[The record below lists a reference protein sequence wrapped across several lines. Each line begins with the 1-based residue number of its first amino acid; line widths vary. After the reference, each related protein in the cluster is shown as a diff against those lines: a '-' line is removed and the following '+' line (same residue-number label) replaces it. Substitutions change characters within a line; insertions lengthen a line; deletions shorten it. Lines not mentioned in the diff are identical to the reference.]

1 MQHFRRGERLNEGE
15 LHAIMAESPRGAFLR
30 EARSS
35 REVRSEPV
43 NATTCGEAVMK
54 LLSAYEVDTVFG
66 MAGTMTVELYRG
78 ISLAGIRHVQCRNE
92 QGASLMADGYAR
104 ATGKPGVC
112 TIIAGPGVTNAAT
125 GIAQAYCDSQ
135 PLLVLSG
142 ACAATTQGKG
152 WGAIHE
158 LADQAA
164 VTAGFTAYSVMI
176 RYPQELPE
184 WIARAYGTFRGSRP
198 RPVHLSL
205 PRDVLPQPVEAD
217 WKPRRAPSLPM
228 PDQSAIEEAA
238 DLLARAKRPLILVG
252 GGAAGTR
259 SALTDIAERIG
270 APVLST
276 NAGKG
281 ILPESHPLSLGCSIV
296 RQPSQQALSDAD
308 VVLLVGSQVSA
319 GDHFMP
325 ALDIP
330 GDIIRIDIDPRE
342 LTSNYGAAV
351 PIQADAR
358 AAMRA
363 LASALS
369 SRKPAAHRS
378 QGESRVR
385 EVRARIEAEMTEV
398 EHLHERVWKTL
409 RSALPADAIVMG
421 DASQIVY
428 SGSFA
433 MPMEMERCW
442 HYSGTY
448 CSLGVALPMAI
459 GAKIGSPHRPVIAV
473 AGDGG
478 IMFTINE
485 LATAAEERIAL
496 PVIVWNNDA
505 LKEIVDQ
512 MDRRQIPRIG
522 VEPKSPDFLR
532 VAEGLGCH
540 AVRASSVGHLAQSV
554 RDSLAADRPT
564 LIEVRQDSGWL
575 GA

>member
-1 MQHFRRGERLNEGE
+1 MN
-15 LHAIMAESPRGAFLR
+15 
-30 EARSS
+30 
-35 REVRSEPV
+35 
-43 NATTCGEAVMK
+43 
-54 LLSAYEVDTVFG
+54 LLSAYDVDTVFG

-78 ISLAGIRHVQCRNE
+78 LALAGIRHVQCRNE

-135 PLLVLSG
+135 PMLVLSG
-142 ACAATTQGKG
+142 ACATLTQGKG

-164 VTAGFTAYSVMI
+164 VTAGFTAFSTMV
-176 RYPQELPE
+176 RYPEEVPEL
-184 WIARAYGTFRGSRP
+184 IARAYAVFRGSRP

-205 PRDVLPQPVEAD
+205 PRDVLPEPVEEE
-217 WKPRRAPSLPM
+217 WKPRRPPSLPM
-228 PDQSAIEEAA
+228 PDPAAIDEAA
-238 DLLARAKRPLILVG
+238 DRLAQAKRPLILVG
-252 GGAAGTR
+252 GGAVGTR
-259 SALTDIAERIG
+259 KALTAIAECIG

-281 ILPESHPLSLGCSIV
+281 ILPESHPLSLGCSVLQIS
-296 RQPSQQALSDAD
+296 SQQALADAD
-308 VVLLVGSQVSA
+308 VVLLVGSEVGQ
-319 GDHFMP
+319 GDHFLP
-325 ALDIP
+325 KLDIS
-330 GDIIRIDIDPRE
+330 GDIIRIDIDPTE
-342 LTSNYGAAV
+342 LTSMYAAAV

-358 AAMRA
+358 AAM
-363 LASALS
+363 LALS
-369 SRKPAAHRS
+369 SGLSGRKPTALRS
-378 QGESRVR
+378 EGEKRVR
-385 EVRARIEAEMTEV
+385 DILAGNLANMTDLEK
-398 EHLHERVWKTL
+398 LHARVWKIL
-409 RSALPADAIVMG
+409 RSALPPDAVVMG

-428 SGSFA
+428 TGSFA

-442 HYSGTY
+442 YYSGTY

-459 GAKIGSPHRPVIAV
+459 GAKIGAPRRPVIAV

-478 IMFTINE
+478 IMFTVNE
-485 LATAAEERIAL
+485 LATAAEERLAL

-532 VAEGLGCH
+532 LAQCLGCH
-540 AVRASSVGHLAQSV
+540 AAPAASAEHLAQSV
-554 RDSLAADRPT
+554 QDALVADRPT
-564 LIEVRQDSGWL
+564 LIEVRQDSPWL
-575 GA
+575 LA